1 MGLLLFIKKEFHFKK
16 EQEVTTM
23 KKGKVHLFLVFILV
37 MVGFLL
43 FSSFS
48 EAQIKY
54 PTRPI
59 QFICPWG
66 AGGGTDRVA
75 RMLAVLLEKDLG
87 QPVTVVNR
95 TGGGGAVGHTAGATA
110 APDGYTMTIVTV
122 EIAMMHWMGLA
133 KVTYKDFK
141 PVGLVNL
148 DPAGVNVRADA
159 PWNTLKELLEYAK
172 ANPGKLKASGTG
184 KGGIWDLARAGMLKA
199 AGLPIDAI
207 PWVPS
212 EGAAPGLAELV
223 AGGVQVVTCSLPEAR
238 SMIEAK
244 KVKALAIMGDKRA
257 DLFPDVPTLKEL
269 GINWSMGT
277 WRGVG
282 VPKDTP
288 DEIVKIL
295 ERSLE
300 KAVASSEYKDF
311 MTKNGFG
318 ITWMPAGEYG
328 KFMMESDRM
337 MGSLMKEVGLIK

>member
-1 MGLLLFIKKEFHFKK
+1 
-16 EQEVTTM
+16 M
-23 KKGKVHLFLVFILV
+23 KKGKGHLFLVFILI
-37 MVGFLL
+37 MVGFLI

-133 KVTYKDFK
+133 KVTYKEFK

-159 PWNTLKELLEYAK
+159 PWKTLKELLEYAK

-318 ITWMPAGEYG
+318 ITWMPAEEYG
-328 KFMMESDRM
+328 KFMAESDRM

>member
-1 MGLLLFIKKEFHFKK
+1 MKNKKH
-16 EQEVTTM
+16 V
-23 KKGKVHLFLVFILV
+23 LFLISFIGV
-37 MVGFLL
+37 IFSMVILPAL
-43 FSSFS
+43 SI
-48 EAQIKY
+48 AQVKY

-59 QFICPWG
+59 QLICPWG

-75 RMLAVLLEKDLG
+75 RMLAVLLERDLG

-110 APDGYTMTIVTV
+110 APDGYTLTIVTV

-159 PWNTLKELLEYAK
+159 PWNTIKELLDYAK
-172 ANPGKLKASGTG
+172 ANPGKLKATGTG

-199 AGLPIDAI
+199 AGIPIDAI

-244 KVKALAIMGDKRA
+244 KVKPLAIMGEKRA
-257 DLFPDVPTLKEL
+257 DLFPEVPTLKEL

-277 WRGVG
+277 WRGIG

-288 DEIVKIL
+288 EEIAKIL
-295 ERSLE
+295 EKSLE
-300 KAVASSEYKDF
+300 KAVASPEYKDF
-311 MTKNGFG
+311 MIKNGFG
-318 ITWMPAGEYG
+318 ITWMPAVEFGR
-328 KFMMESDRM
+328 FMAESDKT
-337 MGSLMKEVGLIK
+337 MGSMMKEVGLVK

>member
-1 MGLLLFIKKEFHFKK
+1 M
-16 EQEVTTM
+16 VD
-23 KKGKVHLFLVFILV
+23 GKVWRKGFGILV
-37 MVGFLL
+37 SVMIGVLVC
-43 FSSFS
+43 SAFS
-48 EAQIKY
+48 EAQVKF

-75 RMLAVLLEKDLG
+75 RMLAILLEKDLG

-110 APDGYTMTIVTV
+110 TPDGHTLTIVTV
-122 EIAMMHWMGLA
+122 EIIMMHWMGLA
-133 KVTYKDFK
+133 KVDYRDFK
-141 PVGLVNL
+141 PVGLVNV

-159 PWNTLKELLEYAK
+159 PWKTVRELLDYAK
-172 ANPGKLKASGTG
+172 ANPGKLKATGTG

-199 AGLPIDAI
+199 AGIPTDAI

-244 KVKALAIMGDKRA
+244 KVRALAIMGDKRSEI
-257 DLFPDVPTLKEL
+257 FPDVPTLKEQ
-269 GINWSMGT
+269 GIPYSIGT

-282 VPKDTP
+282 VPKGTP

-300 KAVASSEYKDF
+300 KAVASTEYKDF
-311 MTKNGFG
+311 MAKNGFG
-318 ITWMPAGEYG
+318 ILWKPSAEYG
-328 KFMMESDRM
+328 KFMAEGDKE
-337 MGSLMKEVGLIK
+337 MGALMKEVGLAK